1 MPSSY
6 STDLRIEIIQTGEQ
20 SGTWGTTTNTN
31 LGTIIEDAISG
42 MAAVTTIISP
52 YTLTAINGAADEAR
66 CAALQLATTT
76 GANFVV
82 IVPTV
87 TKLYVVKNVDPT
99 YSVEVRT
106 ASGTG
111 ITIPS
116 GKTALLR
123 CDGVNVVEQL
133 NYLAG
138 GLALGSP
145 MGVSSGGT
153 GVSSTT
159 AYSVLCGGTTSTGA
173 FQSVSGLGTTGQVL
187 TSNGASALPT
197 WQDTP
202 AFFAS
207 GTRLLFQQ
215 SSAPTGWT
223 KVTTY
228 NDVALRVV
236 SGSVSTGGS
245 VAFSTAFASQSVGG
259 SVGSTTLSTSEIP
272 AHAHAQQRFSS
283 TSGGSATPNVG
294 ANLQANPASFIPN
307 LDTAN
312 TGGGGSHSHSF
323 SGTAINL
330 AVQYVDVIIASKD

>member
-1 MPSSY
+1 MPSSF
-6 STDLRIEIIQTGEQ
+6 STDLRIELIATGEQ

-42 MAAVTTIISP
+42 MAAITTITSP
-52 YTLTAINGAADEAR
+52 YTLTTVNGAADQAR

-76 GANFVV
+76 GANFTVN
-82 IVPTV
+82 VPAV
-87 TKLYVVKNVDPT
+87 TKLYVVKNVDLT
-99 YSVEVRT
+99 YSVTVKT
-106 ASGTG
+106 ASGSG
-111 ITIPS
+111 IVVPA
-116 GKTALLR
+116 GRTALLR
-123 CDGVNVVEQL
+123 CDGINVVEQL
-133 NYLAG
+133 DYIAG
-138 GLALGSP
+138 GLTLGSP
-145 MGVSSGGT
+145 MGVPSGGT
-153 GVSSTT
+153 GVSSRT

-173 FQSVSGLGTTGQVL
+173 FQSVSGLGTSGQVL
-187 TSNGASALPT
+187 TSNGAGALPT
-197 WQDTP
+197 WQATP

-245 VAFSTAFASQSVGG
+245 VAFSTAFASKSVVG
-259 SVGSTTLSTSEIP
+259 SVGSTTLATSEIP
-272 AHAHAQQRFSS
+272 AHSHPQQRFSS
-283 TSGGSATPNVG
+283 TAGGSATPNVG
-294 ANLQANPASFIPN
+294 ANLQANPTTFIPN

>member
-31 LGTIIEDAISG
+31 LGVIIEDAISG
-42 MAAVTTIISP
+42 MAAITTVTSP
-52 YTLTAINGAADEAR
+52 YPLTTVNGAADEAR

-82 IVPTV
+82 TVPPV
-87 TKLYVVKNVDPT
+87 TKLYVVKNVDLT
-99 YSVEVRT
+99 YSVEVKT
-106 ASGTG
+106 ASGSG
-111 ITIPS
+111 VVIPA

-123 CDGVNVVEQL
+123 CDGTNVVEQL
-133 NYLAG
+133 DYIAG
-138 GLALGSP
+138 GLALGAP

-153 GVSSTT
+153 GVSSAT

-173 FQSVSGLGTTGQVL
+173 FQSVSGLGTSGQVL

-202 AFFAS
+202 AFFGS

-215 SSAPTGWT
+215 STAPTGWT

-228 NDVALRVV
+228 DDVALRVV
-236 SGSVSTGGS
+236 SGTASTGGS
-245 VAFSTAFASQSVGG
+245 VAFSTAFASKPITG
-259 SVGSTTLSTSEIP
+259 SVDATTLSTSEIP
-272 AHAHAQQRFSS
+272 SHTHTAGNSGFLSAAKTGS
-283 TSGGSATPNVG
+283 TYRNTATGSVATG
-294 ANLQANPASFIPN
+294 A
-307 LDTAN
+307 
-312 TGGGGSHSHSF
+312 TGGGGSHSHGFTGGS
-323 SGTAINL
+323 INL